1 MSQNPPKGDTNGG
14 FFWDPISKALL
25 MFADKFFLLGVL
37 IITAMVASQVISS
50 PDFIIRPADAPYLYF
65 AINNTTGVSK
75 DILNK
80 DIYIKNA
87 TICAESIYSFSPK
100 FKKRYLYPIY
110 LSYSFINENGT
121 RVEKVPGLDIKID
134 PAGRSI
140 MTDGEINKINPN
152 VKVIVTAG
160 KIVPGE
166 YTIEFKGRGSGGE
179 RLVMGEGAFQS
190 MDIKSSGEEP
200 IHHCTM
206 DIVIEEKPL
215 DLKLEQPKESI
226 FKSMSEMFAIKAN
239 SSHPS

>member
-160 KIVPGE
+160 KIVPRE
-166 YTIEFKGRGSGGE
+166 YTIEFRGRKHIYKIMIASYTGLYGCTKI
-179 RLVMGEGAFQS
+179 GACN
-190 MDIKSSGEEP
+190 M
-200 IHHCTM
+200 
-206 DIVIEEKPL
+206 
-215 DLKLEQPKESI
+215 
-226 FKSMSEMFAIKAN
+226 
-239 SSHPS
+239 